1 VNEVALSYDAAAEAW
16 STGSTRVYDAL
27 AAAIAD
33 RAAEVAGHRVLD
45 IGAGTGVLGLHLL
58 QRHAAQVV
66 AVDLAGQMLRKAGS
80 RVSPVI
86 GDATALPFSDGAFD
100 LAATAFCFSH
110 LDHPEHALREARR
123 VATALLSGSFAGDSD
138 HPAKAAVDEVAT
150 RYGYRTPAWYLAM
163 KGDHPMD
170 HPERLAALAR
180 SAGFGSVD
188 VETVQVDTGVITS
201 ADLSSWRLGM
211 AQYAPF
217 LATLDAPT
225 LRALRRDVESA
236 VAGMPPLVVPI
247 LVLTAS

>member
-1 VNEVALSYDAAAEAW
+1 MNEVALAYDAAADAW
-16 STGSTRVYDAL
+16 STGSARVYDAL

-33 RAAEVAGHRVLD
+33 RAPDPTGHRVLD
-45 IGAGTGVLGLHLL
+45 IGAGTGVLGQHLL
-58 QRHAAQVV
+58 QRHAAHVV

-80 RVSPVI
+80 GVSPVV
-86 GDATALPFSDGAFD
+86 GDATALPFSDEAFD

-110 LDHPEHALREARR
+110 LDHPERALREARR

-138 HPAKAAVDEVAT
+138 HPAKAAVDEVAG
-150 RYGYRTPAWYLAM
+150 RYGHETPAWYLAM

-170 HPERLAALAR
+170 HPERLAELAR
-180 SAGFGSVD
+180 AAGFESVD
-188 VETVQVDTGVITS
+188 VDTVQVETGVTTS
-201 ADLSSWRLGM
+201 ADLADWRLGM

-217 LATLDAPT
+217 LATLDAAT

-236 VAGMPPLVVPI
+236 VAGTPPLVVPV